1 MFKRN
6 RTMNLKAKK
15 KTSKFK
21 IIFYLIIV
29 YLSFAYTFYYSI
41 KSSNTITNKEFIN
54 LILSKGNANINN
66 DYSLIN
72 IVNDTVNFLFNIDF
86 KSPSTIL
93 NKELLASGKKN
104 NEIDIMHDDDYSDME
119 ELKKISSYIEDPN
132 PVDINNP
139 IIYIYNSHQLEN
151 YSNKSLDIYGITPNV
166 LMASYILKEKLNT
179 MGLSTIVETTNLTDF
194 LNANGWNHASS
205 YKASRLL
212 ILNNKSKYNTLKYFI
227 DIHRDSVSKEVATIN
242 INNKNYAR
250 ILFVVGLEHDNY
262 QKNLDNM
269 NALNKL
275 CEKYYPGLS
284 RGIYKKSGP
293 GVNGIYNQDI
303 NEFTMLIEVGSYTNT
318 IDEVFNTIEALSN
331 ILYKYI
337 KGENI

>member
-6 RTMNLKAKK
+6 KTMNLKGKK

>member
-6 RTMNLKAKK
+6 KTMNLKGKK

-104 NEIDIMHDDDYSDME
+104 NEIDIMHDDDYSNME

-269 NALNKL
+269 NVLNKL

-331 ILYKYI
+331 VLYKYI

>member
-6 RTMNLKAKK
+6 KTMNLKGKK

-179 MGLSTIVETTNLTDF
+179 MGLSTVVETTNLTDF

-303 NEFTMLIEVGSYTNT
+303 NEFTMLIEVGTYTNT

>member
-1 MFKRN
+1 
-6 RTMNLKAKK
+6 MNLKAKK

-179 MGLSTIVETTNLTDF
+179 MGLSTVVETTNLTDF

-227 DIHRDSVSKEVATIN
+227 DIHRDSVNKNITTTTIN
-242 INNKNYAR
+242 GKVYAK
-250 ILFVVGLEHDNY
+250 ILFVVGLEHNNY
-262 QKNLDNM
+262 KENISNVEKINDIAN
-269 NALNKL
+269 
-275 CEKYYPGLS
+275 KYYPGLS
-284 RGIYKKSGP
+284 RGIYKKEGP
-293 GVNGIYNQDI
+293 GVDGIYNQDI
-303 NEFTMLIEVGSYTNT
+303 SSNSILIELGGVDNN
-318 IDEVFNTIEALSN
+318 IDEVLNTTEAISN
-331 ILYKYI
+331 ILYYYI
-337 KGENI
+337 KG

>member
-6 RTMNLKAKK
+6 KTMNLKAKK

-166 LMASYILKEKLNT
+166 LMASYIFY
-179 MGLSTIVETTNLTDF
+179 SSR
-194 LNANGWNHASS
+194 NH
-205 YKASRLL
+205 
-212 ILNNKSKYNTLKYFI
+212 
-227 DIHRDSVSKEVATIN
+227 
-242 INNKNYAR
+242 
-250 ILFVVGLEHDNY
+250 
-262 QKNLDNM
+262 
-269 NALNKL
+269 
-275 CEKYYPGLS
+275 
-284 RGIYKKSGP
+284 
-293 GVNGIYNQDI
+293 
-303 NEFTMLIEVGSYTNT
+303 
-318 IDEVFNTIEALSN
+318 
-331 ILYKYI
+331 
-337 KGENI
+337 

>member
-179 MGLSTIVETTNLTDF
+179 MGLSTVVETTNLTDF

-212 ILNNKSKYNTLKYFI
+212 ILNNKSKYNSLKYFI